1 MSTYKFVVEAER
13 ERFMESPL
21 RKVTR
26 HYIVADTYDQAH
38 GFVWGRLSE
47 AGWKVKRISS
57 SKIILQDIRER
68 DNDHSSENM
77 KEKIVIESLENAWRA
92 LACQYV
98 DSPDED
104 LRKAINLLD
113 RMVKEVKRHIEDYEE
128 SERKKQE
135 RISTQEWLDWLKDA
149 YKSGLIG

>member
-1 MSTYKFVVEAER
+1 MSTYKFIVEAER

-26 HYIVADTYDQAH
+26 HYVTADTYDQAH
-38 GFVWGRLSE
+38 EYVWGRLSE

-77 KEKIVIESLENAWRA
+77 KK
-92 LACQYV
+92 
-98 DSPDED
+98 
-104 LRKAINLLD
+104 
-113 RMVKEVKRHIEDYEE
+113 
-128 SERKKQE
+128 
-135 RISTQEWLDWLKDA
+135 
-149 YKSGLIG
+149 LIREAGWY